1 MHNWT
6 PTSWRDHP
14 IQQQPIYTNAEDLM
28 ETLAE
33 LKTKSGLV
41 SIQAIDWLLH
51 EMQEVQR
58 GERFLLQG
66 GDCAES
72 FANLSPEHAQAYVAM
87 MEDMAE
93 IIEYELAVPVTVVG
107 RIAGQWAKPRTQQLE
122 VKGAVTLP
130 SYRGD
135 MINSVVFEESARR
148 ADPKRLLMAYD
159 YAEQTIR
166 YINNAVRNNNIFC
179 SHEGLLLSFEEALV
193 RYDLTSKRFYASS
206 AHMLWIGNRTVA
218 RNEAHVE
225 FMRGIANPIAL
236 KIDANM
242 NPETLLELLT
252 ALNPLRT
259 VGKISCTVRHGA
271 NHIVS
276 TLPPLIKA
284 VQKSGH
290 PVIWLSDPMHGNTNM
305 LPDGRKIR
313 HMEMILREFRLFTQI
328 LRSFYVPVGG
338 VNLELTPLDVTEFLG
353 GRTMV
358 KVQDLQRCYD
368 TYCDPRLN
376 FNQSIEMAHYIA
388 EVMRG

>member
-1 MHNWT
+1 
-6 PTSWRDHP
+6 
-14 IQQQPIYTNAEDLM
+14 
-28 ETLAE
+28 
-33 LKTKSGLV
+33 
-41 SIQAIDWLLH
+41 
-51 EMQEVQR
+51 
-58 GERFLLQG
+58 
-66 GDCAES
+66 
-72 FANLSPEHAQAYVAM
+72 
-87 MEDMAE
+87 
-93 IIEYELAVPVTVVG
+93 
-107 RIAGQWAKPRTQQLE
+107 
-122 VKGAVTLP
+122 
-130 SYRGD
+130 

-305 LPDGRKIR
+305 
-313 HMEMILREFRLFTQI
+313 H
-328 LRSFYVPVGG
+328 
-338 VNLELTPLDVTEFLG
+338 LELTPLDVTECLG